1 MRKINKTKK
10 GFTLIEM
17 VMVIAII
24 ILLASVVTFN
34 AVEIYNGSKSG
45 QSDVEQSQNKMTQGI
60 QASEQMLADHNF

>member
-24 ILLASVVTFN
+24 VLLASVVTFN

>member
-24 ILLASVVTFN
+24 ILLASGVTFN

>member
-1 MRKINKTKK
+1 
-10 GFTLIEM
+10 
-17 VMVIAII
+17 MVIAII